1 MSALHGCLR
10 ARADGVQDER
20 GDCVVRL
27 RLAAATTYGGLPKA
41 FWWLWLGS
49 LINRL
54 GGFIAPFLAF
64 YLTGPMHHS
73 TAFAGAIAALLGFGS
88 AVSGIV
94 GGVLTDRIG
103 RKPTLLGSLTAN
115 AATIAALG
123 FARSPWLL
131 AVGALAVGLA
141 SNAYRPASSA
151 MIADLVPAPD
161 RVRAYALN
169 FWAINL
175 GFAFSMAA
183 IGLVTTLGYRAL
195 FLADAASTLLCA
207 LLIAV
212 MVRDTTPSAA
222 DLAAAGA
229 QPGGGMRAVLRD
241 RVYVAFVA
249 TTLAALFVLSQ
260 CNAGQPMAMARDGLT
275 AAQVGWIS
283 SINGVLIVLL
293 QIPMTRRLKRWPE
306 RQVLAVSYTVMG
318 LGFAVLLFGHSIGV
332 FALSVAVW
340 TLGEIG
346 TTPTNQA
353 IVARL
358 APANMRGRYMGLY
371 QMAWTGASILAPL
384 VGGVVFGVLGPSAL
398 WIGCLV
404 LAGAAGLVQLRI
416 GRHVERRINAV
427 ARAEEQA
434 AVAAA

>member
-1 MSALHGCLR
+1 M
-10 ARADGVQDER
+10 D
-20 GDCVVRL
+20 RL
-27 RLAAATTYGGLPKA
+27 RLAARSTYGGLPTA
-41 FWWLWLGS
+41 FWWLWLGT
-49 LINRL
+49 LVNRL
-54 GGFIAPFLAF
+54 GGFVVPFLAF
-64 YLTGPMHHS
+64 YLTGPMHRS
-73 TAFAGAIAALLGFGS
+73 AAFAGAVAALIGVGA

-103 RKPTLLGSLTAN
+103 RKPTLIGSLAAN

-131 AVGALAVGLA
+131 AAGALAVGLA
-141 SNAYRPASSA
+141 SNAYRPAVSA
-151 MIADLVPAPD
+151 MIADLVPPED

-175 GFAFSMAA
+175 GFAFSMAS

-195 FLADAASTLLCA
+195 FLADGATTLLFA
-207 LLIAV
+207 LLIGA
-212 MVRDTTPSAA
+212 MVRDTRPSGA
-222 DLAAAGA
+222 DLAAAGT
-229 QPGGGMRAVLRD
+229 PSGSGGMGTVLRD

-249 TTLAALFVLSQ
+249 TTLAALFVLTQ

-275 AAQVGWIS
+275 AGQVGWIS
-283 SINGVLIVLL
+283 SINGLLIVLL
-293 QIPMTRRLKRWPE
+293 QMPMTRWLKRWPE

-318 LGFAVLLFGHSIGV
+318 LGFAVQLFGHTIGV
-332 FALSVAVW
+332 YGLSVAVW

-358 APANMRGRYMGLY
+358 APAALRGRYMGLY
-371 QMAWTGASILAPL
+371 QMSWTGAAILAPL
-384 VGGVVFGVLGPSAL
+384 VGGAVFGSLGAPTL
-398 WIGCLV
+398 WVGCLV

-416 GRHVERRINAV
+416 GRHVERRLDAA
-427 ARAEEQA
+427 AREQQA
-434 AVAAA
+434 ALATA